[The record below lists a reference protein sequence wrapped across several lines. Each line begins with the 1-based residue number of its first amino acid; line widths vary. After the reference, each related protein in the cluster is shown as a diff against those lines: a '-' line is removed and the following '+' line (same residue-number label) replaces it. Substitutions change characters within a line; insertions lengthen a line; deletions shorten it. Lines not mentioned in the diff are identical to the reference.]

1 MKIVEVIKT
10 KKEAFTVFEDGH
22 ITRKIGKFTPTPPQM
37 ADKIPL
43 PPRPTKLSKFDMVSS
58 FWGMRIFRKNY
69 AIWSWEKDCQ
79 KIKER
84 NDYNDKLQKKALKEK
99 MFNEAILPTITALS
113 SQDEEY
119 IGVLG
124 FDFILD
130 FENNVHLIGYN
141 HFFDDINVEFF
152 TKGFNVNWEEI
163 FDSTLVG
170 DVFQKYEIVPKN
182 EYMLTI
188 RQNEKINFISAK
200 TKNNLEKYLKELDFD
215 LSEYQEAKKVWKY

>member
-22 ITRKIGKFTPTPPQM
+22 ITRKIGNFTPTPPQM

-58 FWGMRIFRKNY
+58 FGGMRIFRKNY

-99 MFNEAILPTITALS
+99 IIALRKRYRQQQALKYKDVCFLERIGNYMFAGER
-113 SQDEEY
+113 E
-119 IGVLG
+119 
-124 FDFILD
+124 
-130 FENNVHLIGYN
+130 
-141 HFFDDINVEFF
+141 
-152 TKGFNVNWEEI
+152 
-163 FDSTLVG
+163 
-170 DVFQKYEIVPKN
+170 
-182 EYMLTI
+182 
-188 RQNEKINFISAK
+188 
-200 TKNNLEKYLKELDFD
+200 
-215 LSEYQEAKKVWKY
+215 